1 MGPGDGY
8 TVISGAEV
16 ADGDGGPLRRA
27 DILLAGGRIVD
38 VGSPGRYA
46 ATDGVLIDAGGLVIA
61 PGFVDVH
68 SHADNAPLLD
78 ADDTTKIVQGV
89 TTEVVGNCGFSL
101 APVAAPHEETLAA
114 FSSRIFPPLSW
125 GWHGFADFLQ
135 RADAAGYVTNYAPL
149 VGHGT
154 LRLAVLGVADRA
166 ADTRELARMGRL
178 LDEAVEAG
186 VFGMSSG
193 LIYPP
198 GLFTGTD
205 ELVELARRLPDGLVY
220 ATHMRN
226 EGAHLLASIDE
237 AIEIGERAGVRVEVS
252 HLKASGR
259 ANWGLVDGA
268 LDRLDRARSDGVAV
282 TQDVYPYDRSSTMLT
297 TCLPPWF
304 QEGGNAVVLAR
315 LNDPAALARAR
326 AAVEGPR
333 PIDGWEGQVR
343 TAGYAGILIS
353 STGSHEFEGKTLVEL
368 AGELGGEPFD
378 ALVHVLRAEQ
388 LRVSMVIESMNESD
402 VDTVLAH
409 PSTMVGSDGLPPGVG
424 GKPHPRLYGT
434 FPRVL
439 GRYVRDRRVLG
450 LPEAIARMTALPART
465 FGLTDRG
472 RVAPGLV
479 ADLVAFDPATIAD
492 VGDYRDPVH
501 PPVGISW
508 VMQAGRI
515 AVRDGH
521 WLGTRLGV
529 RLRPSAG

>member
-1 MGPGDGY
+1 MGSSDGY

-16 ADGDGGPLRRA
+16 ADGGGGPLARR
-27 DILLAGGRIVD
+27 DILLAGGRIVE
-38 VGSPGRYA
+38 VGERGAYA
-46 ATDGVLIDAGGLVIA
+46 ATDGVVIAAAGLVVA

-78 ADDTTKIVQGV
+78 EHDTTKILQGV

-114 FSSRIFPPLSW
+114 FSGRIFPPLSW
-125 GWHGFADFLQ
+125 GWHGFGELLAQ
-135 RADAAGYVTNYAPL
+135 ADASGYVTNYAPL

-154 LRLAVLGVADRA
+154 LRLAVLGI
-166 ADTRELARMGRL
+166 ADTAPDSDELARMGRL

-198 GLFTGTD
+198 GLFSGTD

-226 EGAHLLASIDE
+226 EGARLLASVDE
-237 AIEIGERAGVRVEVS
+237 AVEIGRRAGVRVEVS

-259 ANWGLVDGA
+259 ANWGLVENA
-268 LDRLDRARSDGVAV
+268 LDRLDRARLDGVAV

-304 QEGGNAVVLAR
+304 QEGGNQAVLAR
-315 LNDPAALARAR
+315 LDDPASVARAR
-326 AAVEGPR
+326 AEVDGPR
-333 PIDGWEGQVR
+333 PENGWEGQIR
-343 TAGYAGILIS
+343 TAGYAGIMVS
-353 STGSHEFEGKTLVEL
+353 STGSHEFEGRTLVEL
-368 AGELGGEPFD
+368 AEELGVEPFD
-378 ALVHVLRAEQ
+378 ALAHVLRAER
-388 LRVSMVIESMNESD
+388 LRVSMVIASMNESD

-409 PSTMVGSDGLPPGVG
+409 PSTMIGSDGLPPGVG

-439 GRYVRDRRVLG
+439 GRYVRDRGVLG
-450 LPEAIARMTALPART
+450 LSEAIERMTALPART
-465 FGLTDRG
+465 FGLTGRG
-472 RVAPGLV
+472 RIAPGYV
-479 ADLVAFDPATIAD
+479 ADLVAFDPAKIAD
-492 VGDYRDPVH
+492 AGDYRDPVH

-515 AVRDGH
+515 AVRDGR
-521 WLGTRLGV
+521 WLGGRLGA
-529 RLRPSAG
+529 RLRPSA